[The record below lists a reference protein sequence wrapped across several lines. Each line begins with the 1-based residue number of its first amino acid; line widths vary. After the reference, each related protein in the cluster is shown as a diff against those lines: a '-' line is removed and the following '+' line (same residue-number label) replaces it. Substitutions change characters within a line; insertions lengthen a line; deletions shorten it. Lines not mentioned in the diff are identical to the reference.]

1 VDVAVAIVI
10 AVAIVVALDAAR
22 AAPRR
27 PSTPRPDEVTTTQ
40 KIIHVDLDRR
50 P

>member
-1 VDVAVAIVI
+1 MEVAVAIVI
-10 AVAIVVALDAAR
+10 AVAVVVALDVAR
-22 AAPRR
+22 SAPRR
-27 PSTPRPDEVTTTQ
+27 PPPARSDDVTTTQ